1 MKQIKPI
8 IYIVAGLIAILLI
21 ANAVGQCSEKRNE
34 QAIINTDLAIVKQ
47 AAIDSVITAQ
57 GKKEAAKI
65 DSLQKVSD
73 MKIAEA
79 QRCAAYWEN
88 IANKRK
94 VRADNAE
101 QKADSLANEAG
112 AECAD
117 VIDAFRIANNELKGA
132 NEALINQITEVE
144 KEAQEWCEKYELSEN
159 GILIL
164 KRTIEVKDETIL
176 THSQEV
182 ITLKKRLKRTK
193 NGLWLGFGVGLAS
206 GVVISR

>member
-21 ANAVGQCSEKRNE
+21 ANAFGQCTEKRNE
-34 QAIINTDLAIVKQ
+34 QAITQADLAIVKQ
-47 AAIDSVITAQ
+47 AAIDSVVTANL
-57 GKKEAAKI
+57 KKETAKI

-79 QRCAAYWEN
+79 QRGAAYWEN

-101 QKADSLANEAG
+101 QKADSVANEAG
-112 AECAD
+112 AQCAE
-117 VIDAFRIANNELKGA
+117 VIDAFRSANNELKGA
-132 NEALINQITEVE
+132 NEALVNQITEVE

-159 GILIL
+159 EILVL
-164 KRTIEVKDETIL
+164 RRTIEVKDKTIL
-176 THSQEV
+176 TYSQDV

-193 NGLWLGFGVGLAS
+193 NGLWIGFGVGLAS

>member
-21 ANAVGQCSEKRNE
+21 ANAFGQCTEKRNE
-34 QAIINTDLAIVKQ
+34 QAITQADLAIVKQ
-47 AAIDSVITAQ
+47 AAIDSVVTANV
-57 GKKEAAKI
+57 KKETAKI

-79 QRCAAYWEN
+79 KRGAAYWEN

-101 QKADSLANEAG
+101 SKADSLANEAG
-112 AECAD
+112 EQCAE
-117 VIDAFRIANNELKGA
+117 VIDAFRSANKELKGT
-132 NEALINQITEVE
+132 NEALVNQITEVE

-159 GILIL
+159 EILVL
-164 KRTIEVKDETIL
+164 RRTIEVKDKTIL
-176 THSQEV
+176 TYSQEV

-193 NGLWLGFGVGLAS
+193 NGLWIGFGVGLAS

>member
-21 ANAVGQCSEKRNE
+21 ANAVGQCTEKRNE
-34 QAIINTDLAIVKQ
+34 QAITQADLAIVKQ
-47 AAIDSVITAQ
+47 AAIDSVLTAN
-57 GKKEAAKI
+57 GRKETAKI

-79 QRCAAYWEN
+79 QRGAAYWEN

-101 QKADSLANEAG
+101 SKADSLANEAG
-112 AECAD
+112 EQCAE
-117 VIDAFRIANNELKGA
+117 VIDAFISANNELKGT
-132 NEALINQITEVE
+132 NEALVNQITEVE

-159 GILIL
+159 EILVL
-164 KRTIEVKDETIL
+164 SRTIEVKDKTIL
-176 THSQEV
+176 TYSQEV

-206 GVVISR
+206 GIVVSR